1 MSDAQAPLAA
11 LTVPLFALAQV
22 PQEVSVSPEGAT
34 GHSYWYWVALLVLA
48 AAVFAWVAVALARKR
63 KAPPPRSTRA
73 TPRYRRPV

>member
-1 MSDAQAPLAA
+1 M
-11 LTVPLFALAQV
+11 TVPLLALAQV